1 MRTALT
7 LRDGKRE
14 LRGNNVMRLVNETQ
28 LEVIYLQTNNN
39 VYVLNN
45 ELHLPHKIK
54 NYKRN
59 SLLLVSYFN
68 GKVSNA

>member
-45 ELHLPHKIK
+45 ELHLPYKIK

-59 SLLLVSYFN
+59 SLLPLSYFN